1 MSTYTPQ
8 KIVVGDTIDF
18 TLAAKKNGSAWNITG
33 GSVLLYLV
41 KPDATVL
48 GPFDAT
54 LSSPTT
60 GGAHYAVDTDVIDQS
75 GDWVR
80 QWKVSAEGI
89 TLWSQE
95 IGFPVYPRAV

>member
-1 MSTYTPQ
+1 MSTYIPQ

-18 TLAAKKNGSAWNITG
+18 TLSAKKNGSAWNITD

-48 GPFDAT
+48 GPYTAT
-54 LSSPTT
+54 LSSPAT

-75 GDWVR
+75 GDWLR
-80 QWKVSAEGI
+80 QWKVSAGGE

-95 IGFPVYPRAV
+95 ISFPVSPRAV